1 MTAVIRAHQALRSA
15 GLPEPGPNVHLIRV
29 PGALNE
35 VWRYGGHVLR
45 VNPHPGSVRLQRE
58 AEVLGRLP
66 AAVMAPAPVATGA
79 ERWGE
84 WMVITRMPGQELSR
98 AWGTLRTEQRRRA
111 IAGLAD
117 LLRALHGVSAAGI
130 GPVADC
136 PHPLPVPQLIDALVR
151 AGRLP
156 GVDRAVVAAA
166 TERVEQ
172 LRGVLDD
179 APDTLVHGDLHLENV
194 LTGEAGQLTGLV
206 DFEWATAGPPDLDLD
221 ILLHSFA
228 DPSLHVEGGS
238 AGKLQRRDFDEVV
251 GWLRSAYPELLA
263 HPQLAQRL
271 WLYRLAYEVRSLLRQ
286 PPPPGVAAAALPVHH
301 PYQRILRLLDDRSE
315 LAWFLG

>member
-1 MTAVIRAHQALRSA
+1 M
-15 GLPEPGPNVHLIRV
+15 
-29 PGALNE
+29 
-35 VWRYGGHVLR
+35 LR
-45 VNPHPGSVRLQRE
+45 VNPQPGSIRLQRE
-58 AEVLGRLP
+58 AELLERLP
-66 AAVMAPAPVATGA
+66 AAVMAPTPVAAGA

-84 WMVITRMPGQELSR
+84 WMIATRRPGQELSR
-98 AWGTLRTEQRRRA
+98 AWGTLRTEERRRS

-117 LLRALHGVSAAGI
+117 LLRALHGVSAAGVA
-130 GPVADC
+130 PVADC
-136 PHPLPVPQLIDALVR
+136 PHPLPAPQLIDALAR
-151 AGRLP
+151 ARRLP

-238 AGKLQRRDFDEVV
+238 TGKLQRRDFDEVV

-263 HPQLAQRL
+263 HPRLAERL

-301 PYQRILRLLDDRSE
+301 PYQRVLRLLDDRSE